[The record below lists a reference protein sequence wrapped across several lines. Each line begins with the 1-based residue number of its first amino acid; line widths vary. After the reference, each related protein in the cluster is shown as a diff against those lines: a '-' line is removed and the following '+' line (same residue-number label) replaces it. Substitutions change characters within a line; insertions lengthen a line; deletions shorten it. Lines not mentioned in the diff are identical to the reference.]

1 MAVQQNDV
9 LRVTASMS
17 YGVGGQVLENVFHF
31 VASDPV
37 VVLDPQALIDMGLV
51 IEQLFGSLVTVTPNL
66 INYVS
71 YTVKNITQNTLIG
84 TTGWPTFTVGGDI
97 AAIASPQIAA
107 LVIGRTSKPR
117 VQSRIYFSGL
127 REGSVSVG
135 LIDGILLT
143 ALVATA
149 ALLLLP
155 FTGAVQRYQYVAF
168 NRALVTTTVPSS
180 TAVIIPTRTQRRR
193 STGFGA

>member
-9 LRVTASMS
+9 LRVTASMT
-17 YGVGGQVLENVFHF
+17 YGVAGQVLENVIH
-31 VASDPV
+31 VRASDAL

-51 IEQLFGSLVTVTPNL
+51 LEQLFGSLVTVTPNL

-71 YTVKNITQNTLIG
+71 YTVKNVTQNVLIG
-84 TTGWPTFTVGGDI
+84 TTTWPTFTVGGDI
-97 AAIASPQIAA
+97 AAIASPQVAA
-107 LVIGRTSKPR
+107 LVIGRTQVPR
-117 VQSRIYFSGL
+117 VQSRIFFSGL

-143 ALVATA
+143 ALLATA

-155 FTGAVQRYQYVAF
+155 FTGALQRYQYIAY
-168 NRALVTTTVPSS
+168 NRALMTVSVPTS